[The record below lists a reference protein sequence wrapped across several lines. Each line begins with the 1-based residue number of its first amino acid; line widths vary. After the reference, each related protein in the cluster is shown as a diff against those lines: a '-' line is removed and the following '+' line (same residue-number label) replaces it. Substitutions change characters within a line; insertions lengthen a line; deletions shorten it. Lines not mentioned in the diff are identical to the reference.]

1 MDELVRVLNGLLMVA
16 VPLALGVF
24 LTRRFRMGWRLFLVG
39 SATFIASQ
47 VVHIPFN
54 SRLLAPALGAA
65 GLAQATQGLPLILL
79 ALAYGLSAGVFEE
92 GARFLAYRFWIKDA
106 RSWKQG
112 LIFGAGHGGAEA
124 IILGALA
131 LYAFFQLS
139 ALRSVDLATVLPAE
153 QVEAGRAQ
161 VEAYWAAPWYLA
173 LAGAVERVLALCVQT
188 SLAVLVLQAFVRRN
202 GIWLAGAIAWHAVVD
217 ALAVVGVVR
226 GWSVYAIEGVVAVT
240 AVLSVA
246 AIFLLK
252 PKESEPSAVP
262 PAGPAPRPIDR
273 SEEPLTDVPRERLDD
288 SRFSG

>member
-16 VPLALGVF
+16 IPLALGMF

-39 SATFIASQ
+39 CATFIASQ
-47 VVHIPFN
+47 VAHIPFN
-54 SRLLAPALGAA
+54 SRVLAPALGAA
-65 GLAQATQGLPLILL
+65 GLAQATQGLPLILM

-106 RSWKQG
+106 RGWKG
-112 LIFGAGHGGAEA
+112 ALIFGAGHGGAEA
-124 IILGALA
+124 IIFGALA
-131 LYAFFQLS
+131 LYAFFQFS
-139 ALRSVDLATVLPAE
+139 ALRGVDLATVLPAE

-202 GIWLAGAIAWHAVVD
+202 AIWLAGAIAWHAVVD

-226 GWSVYAIEGVVAVT
+226 GWSVYTIEGVVAVT

-252 PKESEPSAVP
+252 PKEGEPSVVQ
-262 PAGPAPRPIDR
+262 PAGPARRQIDR
-273 SEEPLTDVPRERLDD
+273 SEEPLAEVPPERLDD
-288 SRFSG
+288 SRFSS

>member
-16 VPLALGVF
+16 APLVLGMF

-39 SATFIASQ
+39 CVTFVASQ

-54 SRLLAPALGAA
+54 SRVLAPALETA
-65 GLAQATQGLPLILL
+65 GLAQASQGLPLILL
-79 ALAYGLSAGVFEE
+79 ALAYGLSAGLFEE
-92 GARFLAYRFWIKDA
+92 GARFLVYRFWIKDA

-139 ALRSVDLATVLPAE
+139 ALRGVDLATVLPAE
-153 QVEAGRAQ
+153 QVELGRAQ
-161 VEAYWAAPWYLA
+161 VESYWAVPWHLA

-202 GIWLAGAIAWHAVVD
+202 LVWLAGAMGWHTVVD

-226 GWSVYAIEGVVAVT
+226 GWSVYTIEGVVAIA
-240 AVLSVA
+240 AVLSGG
-246 AIFLLK
+246 AILLLK
-252 PKESEPSAVP
+252 PKGDEPSAEH
-262 PAGPAPRPIDR
+262 PAGPELRQIDR
-273 SEEPLTDVPRERLDD
+273 TERPLAEVPPERLDD

>member
-1 MDELVRVLNGLLMVA
+1 MDDLVRVLNGLLMVA
-16 VPLALGVF
+16 APLALGLF

-39 SATFIASQ
+39 CVTFVASQ

-54 SRLLAPALGAA
+54 SLVLAPALETA
-65 GLAQATQGLPLILL
+65 GLSRATQGMPLILF
-79 ALAYGLSAGVFEE
+79 ALAYGLSAGLFEE
-92 GARFLAYRFWIKDA
+92 GARFLAYRFWIRDA

-139 ALRSVDLATVLPAE
+139 ALRGVDLATVLPAE
-153 QVEAGRAQ
+153 QVEAGQAQ
-161 VEAYWAAPWYLA
+161 VEAYWAAPWYLS

-188 SLAVLVLQAFVRRN
+188 SLGVIVLQAIVRRSP
-202 GIWLAGAIAWHAVVD
+202 IWLAGAVGWHAVVD

-240 AVLSVA
+240 AVLSLA

-252 PKESEPSAVP
+252 PREGEPAAEP
-262 PAGPAPRPIDR
+262 PVGPAPRQIDR
-273 SEEPLTDVPRERLDD
+273 NDLPLADVPRERLDD